1 MSWPGEGFSVP
12 KLETAVCVCDEES
25 SSEHFAGEGF
35 SVPKLETA
43 VCVCDE
49 ESSSEHFAGEG
60 FSVPEN
66 GVSCL
71 CV

>member
-1 MSWPGEGFSVP
+1 MSWP
-12 KLETAVCVCDEES
+12 
-25 SSEHFAGEGF
+25 GEGF